1 MPDIGWY
8 GLVLVIAALATA
20 ALTVPAKRIALR
32 VGYVAHPGER
42 TVHKKPIPYGGG
54 AAMFMGFLV
63 AVLGAAAVPQLRQ
76 IFTDSPEMTGVVL
89 AAGAMFAVGL
99 IDDVRD
105 MSAPAKMAGQV
116 LAASILYFSG
126 VTMYELKIPLAGF
139 FVLTPGIVPLITAA
153 WVIALTNAVNLI
165 DGLDGLAAG
174 VVAIGGGALAIYGI
188 RLMGLGLLPS
198 DNIGPLVA
206 VIACG
211 ICLGF
216 LPFNFN
222 PARIFIGD
230 AGAHFLGLL
239 MAASTMVIGGR
250 VPTAVPI
257 SGVTYFFFAPLFIPI
272 LILDGGAECGDS
284 GGDCS
289 ANGASLATLDSG
301 STCPCGPTDVVI
313 AWFLLLM
320 GRCIM
325 ATTQRRNNNPSMLTG
340 VSTKNFHK
348 FFNYDR
354 VYHFGCCWLRQ
365 WIAPSPQISST
376 QSMPMTLCLG
386 RCRCRISNRLAVVS
400 AVPVGR
406 HQQRAVDEIEVDVSR
421 RQPLAVVFDDAR
433 HRDFDDFKRL
443 AVLVAQQ
450 FAAARR
456 FSLEHLVVVVF
467 RIVFDGRDDLVGSD
481 ESGQIVDVPVGV
493 VAGDSVAE
501 PADVFL
507 AVIILQISL
516 DLRFATVRDC
526 GSCSAG
532 RSVVVRTV
540 PAPLKSTAPPSMTIP
555 G

>member
-1 MPDIGWY
+1 MRQ
-8 GLVLVIAALATA
+8 AATA

-42 TVHKKPIPYGGG
+42 TVHTKPIPYGGG
-54 AAMFMGFLV
+54 ASMFMGFMV
-63 AVLGAAAVPQLRQ
+63 AVLAAAAVPQLRP
-76 IFTDSPEMTGVVL
+76 IFQDSPEMTGVVL

-188 RLMGLGLLPS
+188 RLQGLGLLPS

-206 VIACG
+206 VAACG

-222 PARIFIGD
+222 PARIFMGD

-257 SGVTYFFFAPLFIPI
+257 SGVTYFFFAPLFIPL
-272 LILDGGAECGDS
+272 LILGVPLVDMAFAFVRRTARGTGFDTPDKEHIHHRLLRLGH
-284 GGDCS
+284 
-289 ANGASLATLDSG
+289 
-301 STCPCGPTDVVI
+301 GP
-313 AWFLLLM
+313 
-320 GRCIM
+320 
-325 ATTQRRNNNPSMLTG
+325 RRS
-340 VSTKNFHK
+340 
-348 FFNYDR
+348 
-354 VYHFGCCWLRQ
+354 
-365 WIAPSPQISST
+365 
-376 QSMPMTLCLG
+376 
-386 RCRCRISNRLAVVS
+386 
-400 AVPVGR
+400 
-406 HQQRAVDEIEVDVSR
+406 
-421 RQPLAVVFDDAR
+421 
-433 HRDFDDFKRL
+433 
-443 AVLVAQQ
+443 
-450 FAAARR
+450 
-456 FSLEHLVVVVF
+456 
-467 RIVFDGRDDLVGSD
+467 
-481 ESGQIVDVPVGV
+481 
-493 VAGDSVAE
+493 
-501 PADVFL
+501 
-507 AVIILQISL
+507 VIILWAWTAVLSSFLLFPLFVHQVNAFIPIGAAAL
-516 DLRFATVRDC
+516 
-526 GSCSAG
+526 GSRPLHLLPPGAAPGERGGRGRWASAG
-532 RSVVVRTV
+532 NSAPSWGAGAGQRGGPVPVMTVWTASGRRCDDETCVPRPPRLVRCCRPGSVADDGLRRATHRIRVQQSDAWSSERRRTR
-540 PAPLKSTAPPSMTIP
+540 LH